1 MWSAEFGV
9 VNYYAF
15 SAPINVGQID
25 EDKAKEG
32 CIMALTTTYLTQTKN
47 LEAILEAIRN
57 AQAPEKFT
65 SRFMVELGFEST
77 NDRLMVGM
85 LKGLGFLEE
94 SGEPTERYFAFLD
107 DTQSERVL
115 AEAIREAYGDL
126 FRVNSNA
133 YEMDQTEVKQ
143 KLKTLTRGTKS
154 EAVLNKM
161 SMTFMSLCKLAN
173 FKAPSASKKP
183 KRPEKE
189 HEEKKEEPQK
199 QPEKEVEVLRETPP
213 EKRMFDLA
221 YNIHIELP
229 ATRDQAVYDAIFRS
243 LKEHIL

>member
-1 MWSAEFGV
+1 
-9 VNYYAF
+9 
-15 SAPINVGQID
+15 
-25 EDKAKEG
+25 
-32 CIMALTTTYLTQTKN
+32 MALTTAYLTQTKN
-47 LEAILEAIRN
+47 LEAILEAIRS

-85 LKGLGFLEE
+85 LKGLGFLDE

-107 DTQSERVL
+107 GTQSEQVL

-126 FRVNSNA
+126 FRVNSKA
-133 YEMDQTEVKQ
+133 YEMDQAEVKQ
-143 KLKTLTRGTKS
+143 KLKTLTRGAKS

-161 SMTFMSLCKLAN
+161 AMTFVSLCKLAN
-173 FKAPSASKKP
+173 FKAPTAPQKP
-183 KRPEKE
+183 KPPEKKDK
-189 HEEKKEEPQK
+189 EKKEEPQK
-199 QPEKEVEVLRETPP
+199 GPEDELKIPKEPP
-213 EKRMFDLA
+213 SEKRKFDLA

-229 ATRDQAVYDAIFRS
+229 ATRDQAVYEAIFRA

>member
-1 MWSAEFGV
+1 MS
-9 VNYYAF
+9 
-15 SAPINVGQID
+15 
-25 EDKAKEG
+25 
-32 CIMALTTTYLTQTKN
+32 LTTAYLTQTKN
-47 LEAILEAIRN
+47 LEAILEAMRN

-65 SRFMVELGFEST
+65 SRFLIELGFEST

-94 SGEPTERYFAFLD
+94 SGDPTERYFAFLD

-126 FRVNSNA
+126 FRVNSKA

-143 KLKTLTRGTKS
+143 KLKTLTRGAKS

-161 SMTFMSLCKLAN
+161 SMTFVSLSKLAN
-173 FKAPSASKKP
+173 FKAPPSPKKTKP
-183 KRPEKE
+183 PEKE
-189 HEEKKEEPQK
+189 REDKGKESQKEPEKKVEISKEEL
-199 QPEKEVEVLRETPP
+199 PEK
-213 EKRMFDLA
+213 KMFDLA